1 MKTSPPGNG
10 GESTFSRSLG
20 KWDVDPTPWLEVS
33 SYRPF
38 KNLIMIRFPKWNLDH
53 SHSRV
58 KTCLNQVLA
67 HMNDLTLLQETLKGT
82 LQMKDV
88 RHGPPK
94 FFWSFFWSR
103 VYVCMKVR
111 ANYNSF
117 QMLTHRV
124 PPLNHNTPTLWEME
138 LTVWCNNPSYISFCQ
153 MGGVEGVSQVW
164 KKKIVW
170 TLVNC
175 SLWTCRA
182 LLLLKYHIS
191 RGQLVC
197 LSVYRYKISYLY
209 DFYLIYFGDFCLNM
223 DSIGGHRTGS
233 EMEVR
238 GGRVRKGPQART

>member
-1 MKTSPPGNG
+1 MLVTNPLFFQLHLFNLNWRSCERVRFKSREGMKTSPPGNG

-164 KKKIVW
+164 KKK
-170 TLVNC
+170 LYEP
-175 SLWTCRA
+175 LWVAHCEPVE
-182 LLLLKYHIS
+182 LCFS
-191 RGQLVC
+191 
-197 LSVYRYKISYLY
+197 
-209 DFYLIYFGDFCLNM
+209 
-223 DSIGGHRTGS
+223 
-233 EMEVR
+233 
-238 GGRVRKGPQART
+238 